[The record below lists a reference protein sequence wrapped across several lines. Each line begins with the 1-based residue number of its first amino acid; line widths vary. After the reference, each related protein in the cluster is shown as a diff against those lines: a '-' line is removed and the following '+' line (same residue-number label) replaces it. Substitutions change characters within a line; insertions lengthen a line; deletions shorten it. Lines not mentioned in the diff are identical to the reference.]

1 MKTNTLP
8 QEHTPLS
15 ANATGSMHQPQTIES
30 NPDFNDTYHYFPD
43 FGI

>member
-8 QEHTPLS
+8 QEQAPLS
-15 ANATGSMHQPQTIES
+15 ANATSSMHQPRIIES
-30 NPDFNDTYHYFPD
+30 NTDFNDTYNYFPD